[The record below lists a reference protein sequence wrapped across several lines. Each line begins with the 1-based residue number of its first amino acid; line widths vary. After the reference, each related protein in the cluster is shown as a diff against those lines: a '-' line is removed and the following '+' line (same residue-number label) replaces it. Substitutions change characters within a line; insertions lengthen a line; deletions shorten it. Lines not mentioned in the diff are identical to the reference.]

1 MDEKKIISIDGSYG
15 EGGGQIL
22 RTATGLS
29 AITGIPCRIIN
40 IRKNRRK
47 PGLAHQHVIG
57 LRALRE
63 LCDGRLQGDS
73 IGSLEIAFYPGR
85 IKRRTLNIEIPTAG
99 SVTLVMQ
106 TLLLPALTALG
117 SVTVNFHG
125 GGTDTF
131 FSPSMDYYR
140 FVFLK
145 ILDRIGL
152 MAKAEIIKRG
162 FYPKGGARVRFE
174 IFPGRP
180 GNWSCTER
188 GELRGITIISGASD
202 KLKESRVAERQAK
215 SAEEKL
221 KSELALP
228 IEQKIEYSN
237 TLSAG
242 SFINI
247 VADFEYTTIGID
259 ALGERG
265 RRAEVVG
272 EEAAVEF
279 LKEFNS
285 GACLDKHAGD
295 QIVPF
300 ISLAEGNSEVTIS
313 EIRKHT
319 STNIWVVKHFL
330 DRSIELRAIGTKTA
344 LSII

>member
-1 MDEKKIISIDGSYG
+1 MDDKKIILIDGSYG

-22 RTATGLS
+22 RTASALS

-40 IRKNRRK
+40 IRKNRRR

-85 IKRRTLNIEIPTAG
+85 IKTRTLNVEIPTAG

-106 TLLLPALTALG
+106 TLLLPALTAPG
-117 SVTVNFHG
+117 PVTVNFHG

-140 FVFLK
+140 FVFFK
-145 ILDRIGL
+145 ILRRIGL
-152 MAKAEIIKRG
+152 MAETEIIRRG

-174 IFPGRP
+174 ISPGRP

-188 GELRGITIISGASD
+188 GELRGVTIISGASD
-202 KLKESRVAERQAK
+202 KLKEPRVAERQAK

-221 KSELALP
+221 KSELELP
-228 IEQKIEYSN
+228 IERKIEYSD
-237 TLSAG
+237 TFSAG

-247 VADFEYTTIGID
+247 VADFEYTTIGSD
-259 ALGERG
+259 GLGERG

-272 EEAAVEF
+272 EETAIQF

>member
-1 MDEKKIISIDGSYG
+1 MNEKNTILIDGSYG

-22 RTATGLS
+22 RTASALS
-29 AITGIPCRIIN
+29 AITGMPCRIIN

-73 IGSLEIAFYPGR
+73 IGSLEIAFHPGR
-85 IKRRTLNIEIPTAG
+85 IKPRTLHVEIPTAG

-106 TLLLPALTALG
+106 TLLLPALTAPG
-117 SVTVNFHG
+117 RVTVNFHG

-145 ILDRIGL
+145 ILQRIGL
-152 MAKAEIIKRG
+152 TAEIKITKRG
-162 FYPKGGARVRFE
+162 FYPKGGARVTFDTS
-174 IFPGRP
+174 PGRP
-180 GNWSCTER
+180 GSWRCTER
-188 GELRGITIISGASD
+188 GELRGVTIISGASD
-202 KLKESRVAERQAK
+202 KLKERGVAERQAK
-215 SAEEKL
+215 SAEDKL
-221 KSELALP
+221 KSELKRP

-237 TLSAG
+237 TFSAG

-247 VADFEYTTIGID
+247 VADFEHTTIGTD
-259 ALGERG
+259 GLGERG

-272 EEAAVEF
+272 EETAIEF

-300 ISLAEGNSEVTIS
+300 ISLAEGKSEVTIS

-319 STNIWVVKHFL
+319 STNIWVVNHFL
-330 DRSIELRAIGTKTA
+330 DRSIELRAIDTKTA